1 MFEEEDFGDTRLVKI
16 FIDQKKAIQFKQ
28 DKEANFDLEYKEQCE
43 YYSLYEQIEQSFF
56 TNCPT
61 KKFDLEYDT
70 REEDIK
76 MTMKRLYPHL
86 KVPEQPF
93 RHITIKEMESE
104 D

>member
-1 MFEEEDFGDTRLVKI
+1 MFEEEDFGDSRLLKI
-16 FIDQKKAIQFKQ
+16 FIDQQKANQFKQ
-28 DKEANFDLEYKEQCE
+28 DKEANFDLEYKKQCY

-56 TNCPT
+56 TNCLT
-61 KKFDLEYDT
+61 KNVDLEYDT